1 MRIMGNLYTDN
12 LIGTV
17 IGLSVAD
24 DWEGARR
31 EWEVVGCEVDETHS
45 ATCVCGKEGLRYVY
59 TIANTETGETLS
71 PIGSSCIKKFEQS
84 DMDEELAGW
93 QQAIK
98 LMEEAARI
106 GKEDYVHLHSGSYSR
121 KLLYFL
127 YEQDAFRPTKYNGY
141 DGYNDYLFLLD
152 MFNGGFRVL
161 GFRASRKPRRKGMG
175 KGAAAPPFP
184 CLFCSRID
192 RISVLTGQGRSSS
205 CKIWEAYIQSHVNE
219 TFPYT
224 SILLPSGFRSLDGRT
239 LTLNESTI

>member
-1 MRIMGNLYTDN
+1 MGNLYTDN

-31 EWEVVGCEVDETHS
+31 EWRIVGCEVDETHS

-106 GKEDYVHLHSGSYSR
+106 GKEDYVHL
-121 KLLYFL
+121 
-127 YEQDAFRPTKYNGY
+127 QC
-141 DGYNDYLFLLD
+141 
-152 MFNGGFRVL
+152 
-161 GFRASRKPRRKGMG
+161 MG
-175 KGAAAPPFP
+175 
-184 CLFCSRID
+184 
-192 RISVLTGQGRSSS
+192 
-205 CKIWEAYIQSHVNE
+205 
-219 TFPYT
+219 
-224 SILLPSGFRSLDGRT
+224 
-239 LTLNESTI
+239 

>member
-1 MRIMGNLYTDN
+1 MGNLYTDN

-31 EWEVVGCEVDETHS
+31 EWRIVGCEVDETHS

-152 MFNGGFRVL
+152 MFNGGFC
-161 GFRASRKPRRKGMG
+161 RKRRRENAK
-175 KGAAAPPFP
+175 
-184 CLFCSRID
+184 L
-192 RISVLTGQGRSSS
+192 SS
-205 CKIWEAYIQSHVNE
+205 CN
-219 TFPYT
+219 
-224 SILLPSGFRSLDGRT
+224 PSTHG
-239 LTLNESTI
+239 

>member
-1 MRIMGNLYTDN
+1 MQI
-12 LIGTV
+12 
-17 IGLSVAD
+17 
-24 DWEGARR
+24 R
-31 EWEVVGCEVDETHS
+31 ESPFWLPMIR
-45 ATCVCGKEGLRYVY
+45 KGLRKGRTSLCVY
-59 TIANTETGETLS
+59 DCKYGDRRN
-71 PIGSSCIKKFEQS
+71 PFPDWFEL
-84 DMDEELAGW
+84 ELAGW

-98 LMEEAARI
+98 LMEDAVKL
-106 GKEDYVHLHSGSYSR
+106 GKGDYVHRFSMELISSS
-121 KLLYFL
+121 
-127 YEQDAFRPTKYNGY
+127 QA
-141 DGYNDYLFLLD
+141 
-152 MFNGGFRVL
+152 L

-184 CLFCSRID
+184 CLFCSRTD